1 METVFIYAV
10 NSDELVCLN
19 DGVITGN
26 NDACDDVGVGVD
38 VIVDFDYG
46 VVPVDMMM
54 EVA

>member
-1 METVFIYAV
+1 MDTVFIYAV
-10 NSDELVCLN
+10 NCDELVCLN

-26 NDACDDVGVGVD
+26 NDACDDVGIN

-46 VVPVDMMM
+46 TMPVDTMM

>member
-1 METVFIYAV
+1 MDTVFIYAV
-10 NSDELVCLN
+10 NCDELLCMD

-26 NDACDDVGVGVD
+26 NDAYDDVVVD

-46 VVPVDMMM
+46 TMPVDTMM

>member
-26 NDACDDVGVGVD
+26 NDACDGVGVD

>member
-1 METVFIYAV
+1 METVFIYSV

-26 NDACDDVGVGVD
+26 NDAYDDVVVD
-38 VIVDFDYG
+38 VIVEFDYG
-46 VVPVDMMM
+46 TMPVDTMM

>member
-19 DGVITGN
+19 GGVITGN
-26 NDACDDVGVGVD
+26 NDAYDGVVVD

-46 VVPVDMMM
+46 TMPVDTMM

>member
-1 METVFIYAV
+1 METVFIYSV

-26 NDACDDVGVGVD
+26 NDACDGVD
-38 VIVDFDYG
+38 VEIIVDFDYG
-46 VVPVDMMM
+46 TMPVDIMM